1 MVQAPCLG
9 PVQSVQTNFGA
20 HLRKSKRPSLC
31 TLSSGMCLIPYA
43 LSSLFLETSRCLA
56 SGVGVKSR
64 VKQGS
69 PNFQGLLGDL
79 GGGGGEGQCEQ
90 AAMVSCVCSCLWVV
104 CGHLCTLPCT
114 FDPSGFLVQMPR
126 SWWAGQELNPG
137 LYCSYLLGVGE
148 SRETGEGAHWNVGC
162 GGPLRAAERGGP
174 HMDVFWLI

>member
-1 MVQAPCLG
+1 MVQAPLG
-9 PVQSVQTNFGA
+9 PFKSVQTNFGA
-20 HLRKSKRPSLC
+20 SLRKSRRSSLC

-79 GGGGGEGQCEQ
+79 GGGGGWGQCEQ
-90 AAMVSCVCSCLWVV
+90 AATVSCVCVCLCVV
-104 CGHLCTLPCT
+104 CGHSCTLPCT

-126 SWWAGQELNPG
+126 SWWAGQELNRG
-137 LYCSYLLGVGE
+137 LYCSYLLGVEKAQRLGRGL
-148 SRETGEGAHWNVGC
+148 SWNVGC
-162 GGPLRAAERGGP
+162 RGPLRAAERGGP
-174 HMDVFWLI
+174 HMDAYWPI